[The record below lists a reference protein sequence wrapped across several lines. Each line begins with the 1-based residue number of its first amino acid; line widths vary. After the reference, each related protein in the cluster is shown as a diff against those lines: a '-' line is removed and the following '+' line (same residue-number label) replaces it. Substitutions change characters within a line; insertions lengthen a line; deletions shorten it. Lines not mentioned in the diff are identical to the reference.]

1 MWILLSM
8 LFFIILITLSCT
20 IFKCLSIVYHMMNEF
35 AVQLLSKR
43 VSILLL
49 LAKSSFCHYFVVDSV
64 HTWCI
69 ELYWI
74 YIGSTENQLGPFYAF
89 ISVQW
94 LRPVSSLQAMD
105 TDWSPVLCVVSDTV
119 SCYLSKEA
127 VLSLQFSSFLWCSS
141 SWLWVLR
148 HSWFLIWFTVRIL
161 FNPRSGV
168 VERQDSCLKA
178 GQTYLKS
185 AVLGNKINFRISAVV
200 LYRLYGV
207 CSAF

>member
-1 MWILLSM
+1 MSFYSISHDEWICCA
-8 LFFIILITLSCT
+8 TV
-20 IFKCLSIVYHMMNEF
+20 KQVCL
-35 AVQLLSKR
+35 
-43 VSILLL
+43 SILLL

-64 HTWCI
+64 HTWCV

-74 YIGSTENQLGPFYAF
+74 YVGSTENQLGPFYAF

-94 LRPVSSLQAMD
+94 LRPESSFISSSNGHRLITSLMCCIRY
-105 TDWSPVLCVVSDTV
+105 WKLLLVKSSSPVSPVLFC
-119 SCYLSKEA
+119 CP
-127 VLSLQFSSFLWCSS
+127 SS
-141 SWLWVLR
+141 SLWVLR
-148 HSWFLIWFTVRIL
+148 HSWLLIWFTVRIL

-200 LYRLYGV
+200 WYRLYSV
-207 CSAF
+207 RSAFLLKGKP